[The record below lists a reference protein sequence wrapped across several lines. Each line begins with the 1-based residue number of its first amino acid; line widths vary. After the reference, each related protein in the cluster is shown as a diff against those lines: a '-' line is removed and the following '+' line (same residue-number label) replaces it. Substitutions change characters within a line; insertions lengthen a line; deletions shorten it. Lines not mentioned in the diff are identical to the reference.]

1 MQMASEVGGYFGVGI
16 SWRDGEAL
24 SPLSKA
30 RVIPY
35 EMLVSHFQ
43 R

>member
-1 MQMASEVGGYFGVGI
+1 MASEVGGYFGVGI

-30 RVIPY
+30 RIIPY